1 MTRGKCG
8 VRRKKIKEK
17 AFVPG
22 RIHLTISYCRVS
34 VPLDDLGESRPTE
47 LCFRIGIKADG
58 ENKDP
63 EFNISITR

>member
-1 MTRGKCG
+1 M
-8 VRRKKIKEK
+8 RRQAIKNKGK

-47 LCFRIGIKADG
+47 PYFRIGVKVDG
-58 ENKDP
+58 ENKDL
-63 EFNISITR
+63 ESNISITW